1 MSDTVIEVKNLS
13 KQYQLG
19 KISTRMLSR
28 DISSALARLT
38 NKVDPNSPLFNNNIK
53 TDIKEGRIWALK
65 DINLDIKQGEILGVI
80 GGNGAGKSTLLKI
93 LSRITSPTTGII
105 KIKGRI
111 ASLLEVGTGFHPEL
125 TGKENIFLNGA
136 ILGMIKEEIHQKL
149 EQIIEFSGISNYID
163 TPVKRYSTGMRVRLA
178 FSVAAHLNPEILLID
193 EVLAVGD
200 ADFQRKCLGKMEN
213 ISNSGR
219 TILFVSH
226 NMSAIKQLCTRAVVL
241 HNGHIEHENSAV
253 SAVNYYLGK
262 NQNNIVTE
270 YKWNFNNAPGN
281 SSRLKIIGIEIR
293 PAVGDLITVNSGI
306 SFSFKCITTL
316 NNSAVNLGFAI
327 YTNEG
332 TMLTHT
338 YYPISDPEKL
348 VPGTYTVTAHLPPNI
363 LNKGI
368 YNIKIWYGLS
378 HVENLGVVKEKIS
391 FEVGSTALEYS
402 THERQGVISPDFT
415 FTTKFKKNN
424 VY

>member
-1 MSDTVIEVKNLS
+1 MSNTVIEIKNLS
-13 KQYQLG
+13 KRYQLG

-53 TDIKEGRIWALK
+53 TDTKAGKIWALK
-65 DINLDIKQGEILGVI
+65 DINLNIQQGEILGVI

-93 LSRITSPTTGII
+93 LSRITSPTSGTV
-105 KIKGRI
+105 KIRGRI

-125 TGKENIFLNGA
+125 TGKENIYLNGA
-136 ILGMIKEEIHQKL
+136 ILGMTKKEISQKL
-149 EQIIEFSGISNYID
+149 EQIIEFSGISSFID

-178 FSVAAHLNPEILLID
+178 FSVAAHLDPEILLID

-226 NMSAIKQLCTRAVVL
+226 NMSAIKQLCQKAIVL
-241 HNGHIEHENSAV
+241 NNGLIEHENNTV

-262 NQNNIVTE
+262 SQNKIVTE
-270 YKWNFNNAPGN
+270 YKWDYNNAPGN
-281 SSRLKIIGIEIR
+281 SSRLKIIGVKIR
-293 PAVGDLITVNSGI
+293 PTIGDLITVDSGI

-316 NNSAVNLGFAI
+316 KNSTLNLGFEILSIDGA
-327 YTNEG
+327 
-332 TMLTHT
+332 MLIHT

-348 VPGTYTVTAHLPPNI
+348 VPGNYKVIAHLPPHI

-368 YNIKIWYGLS
+368 YNLNIWYGLS
-378 HVENLGVVKEKIS
+378 HFENLGVVKEKMR
-391 FEVGSTALEYS
+391 FEVGNALVDCP
-402 THERQGVISPDFT
+402 THEAQGILNPVFT
-415 FTTKFKKNN
+415 FERKYISDNK
-424 VY
+424 